1 MAFIPPIVAPLLQMV
16 KDLTAA
22 LNETRQ
28 YLGLPPIDAQ
38 QLIDKAYAQSAS
50 PSMPKP
56 EIPIPEIPKPEALT
70 PEKPKPENPKTDSSP
85 VTPDGKYTARLVD
98 LSKSGKPCFDPA
110 KFCSDGI
117 FIITIAGGKATFCI
131 KSPLSDAER
140 ESWSMLGAPDVC
152 DGSYEPIYSDEPV
165 TDKPGE
171 AAFVDGVWVVTDFAE
186 LS

>member
-1 MAFIPPIVAPLLQMV
+1 MTMPFIPPIVTPLLQMV

-38 QLIDKAYAQSAS
+38 QLIDKAYAETAQ
-50 PSMPKP
+50 PGPTGPTGQTGQTRQTDIIVDPLETDKP
-56 EIPIPEIPKPEALT
+56 AA
-70 PEKPKPENPKTDSSP
+70 
-85 VTPDGKYTARLVD
+85 TPDGEYTARLVD
-98 LSKSGKPCFDPA
+98 RDKSGKPCFDPA
-110 KFCSDGI
+110 KFGSNGI
-117 FIITIAGGKATFCI
+117 FKITIAGGKATFTI

-140 ESWSMLGAPDVC
+140 DDWDTLGAPDVC
-152 DGSYEPIYSDEPV
+152 DGKYQPFLSDDPI

-171 AAFVDGVWVVTDFAE
+171 AAYSDGVWVVTSPAE